1 MLRSICADGSLT
13 SNEFAMAP
21 CSGGY
26 YGGHVAQDL
35 AAGRLE
41 QADIDRALNRTIT
54 QMITLGLA
62 DEEVPAEWAG
72 LGEADIDDVE
82 KRRLAKHAAMQGR
95 ETARLQAALSA
106 TPERLLGCVQ
116 DLYC

>member
-1 MLRSICADGSLT
+1 
-13 SNEFAMAP
+13 
-21 CSGGY
+21 
-26 YGGHVAQDL
+26 
-35 AAGRLE
+35 
-41 QADIDRALNRTIT
+41 
-54 QMITLGLA
+54 MITLGLA

-95 ETARLQAALSA
+95 ETARLQAALPA
-106 TPERLLGCVQ
+106 TPERLLGRVQ